1 LLRVQNLFS
10 KQVVFL
16 KKHSFYRASVL
27 CWQIFFAGNSE
38 MAKKTSLNKTIKPLT
53 EGMVRMLNNMV
64 GIRDLSD
71 LLKDPQKPLTEEQK
85 EHFDEYMSF
94 KNKEIAADRVDIS
107 DEINNIIADFDSYM
121 GFTENKV

>member
-1 LLRVQNLFS
+1 
-10 KQVVFL
+10 
-16 KKHSFYRASVL
+16 
-27 CWQIFFAGNSE
+27 
-38 MAKKTSLNKTIKPLT
+38 
-53 EGMVRMLNNMV
+53 MLNNMV